1 MGEDLSG
8 IPCRQG
14 AMLILGVG
22 DWFMSHPIAV
32 RKRFRFFDDVYP
44 SPDRQVQAVRRHP
57 RAHFYRLTFLG
68 AFQLIAPD
76 GQRIEIG
83 SKKAIALLALLATAP
98 TGERWRSWVQ
108 EKLWGSLDTRA
119 QAGLRRELHRLRK
132 LTTPYNVELFYADF
146 RTIRLN
152 LTALETDIR
161 DSSVTNAASFL
172 EGLDLAGEDN
182 FEDWLREMRC
192 NLPNCLKA
200 VDNERML
207 RDADHRL
214 FWPFPD
220 GDARL

>member
-1 MGEDLSG
+1 
-8 IPCRQG
+8 
-14 AMLILGVG
+14 
-22 DWFMSHPIAV
+22 MSHPIAV

-57 RAHFYRLTFLG
+57 RAHFFRLTFLG

-108 EKLWGSLDTRA
+108 EKLWGSLDMTRA

-132 LTTPYNVELFYADF
+132 LTTLYSVELFYADF

-192 NLPNCLKA
+192 NFPTCLTA

-207 RDADHRL
+207 RDADNRVSL
-214 FWPFPD
+214 VLP
-220 GDARL
+220 GR